1 LKSNERMPWRIRS
14 TLSDMVF
21 RFTIHDDQV
30 TISIK
35 PGALSVMFGTHEVL
49 TYDRGGRLWVL
60 TRDGR
65 TYKRGLNGHVI
76 EKYHADNGLIRRRVG
91 GAEAAELIDSAAAR
105 MASLRDA
112 LAKEAATRAA
122 ANGALEELLTIIECA
137 SYFNAAAH
145 VADRK
150 AFEQVYDPV
159 GILPPDQYMAVV
171 AQATEGCS
179 FNTCTFCDFYRGR
192 RFRIKSPDEFRV
204 HTRAVRAF
212 LGDSILLRRS
222 IFLGEANALAA
233 PIRRL
238 ETFMQIAR
246 EEIGDLPIHAFLDG
260 FTGSKKTASEYA
272 RLRMLGLKR
281 VSIGMESG
289 HDPLL
294 AFVEKPSSAADIV
307 ATVTELKQAGIAV
320 SVIVLVGLG
329 GDRFA
334 AGHVA
339 DTVALLNRL
348 PLGSGDIVY
357 FSTLSERANA
367 PYAAQIRAAGI
378 RPLNDAE
385 LREQRQAIVE
395 RLNFSSPGPQ
405 IATYDIHEF
414 IY

>member
-1 LKSNERMPWRIRS
+1 
-14 TLSDMVF
+14 MVF
-21 RFTIHDDQV
+21 RFTIHGEQV
-30 TISIK
+30 TISIR

>member
-1 LKSNERMPWRIRS
+1 MHWRIRS

-21 RFTIHDDQV
+21 RFTIHGEQV
-30 TISIK
+30 TISIR

-65 TYKRGLNGHVI
+65 TYRRGLNGHLL
-76 EKYHADNGLIRRRVG
+76 EKYHAGDGLIRRRVSD
-91 GAEAAELIDSAAAR
+91 AEAAELIDSAAAR

-112 LAKEAATRAA
+112 LAKEAATRVA
-122 ANGALEELLTIIECA
+122 ANGDGALEELVTLVERA
-137 SYFNAAAH
+137 SHFDAAAH

-150 AFEQVYDPV
+150 IFEQVYDPV

-171 AQATEGCS
+171 VQATEGCS

-192 RFRIKSPDEFRV
+192 RFRIKSSDEFRV

-233 PIRRL
+233 PTRRL
-238 ETFMQIAR
+238 EAFMQIAR

-260 FTGSKKTASEYA
+260 FTGSRKTASEYA
-272 RLRMLGLKR
+272 RLGMLGLKR

-348 PLGSGDIVY
+348 PLGPGDIVY

-367 PYAAQIRAAGI
+367 PYADQIRAAGI

>member
-1 LKSNERMPWRIRS
+1 
-14 TLSDMVF
+14 MVF

-233 PIRRL
+233 PTRRL
-238 ETFMQIAR
+238 EAFMQIAR

-260 FTGSKKTASEYA
+260 FTGSRKTASEYA
-272 RLRMLGLKR
+272 RLGMLGLKR

-294 AFVEKPSSAADIV
+294 TFVQKPSSAADIV

-367 PYAAQIRAAGI
+367 PYADQIRAAGI

>member
-1 LKSNERMPWRIRS
+1 M
-14 TLSDMVF
+14 LSDMVF
-21 RFTIHDDQV
+21 RFTIHGEQV

-367 PYAAQIRAAGI
+367 PYADQIRAAGI

>member
-1 LKSNERMPWRIRS
+1 M
-14 TLSDMVF
+14 LSDMVF
-21 RFTIHDDQV
+21 RFTIYGEQV

-49 TYDRGGRLWVL
+49 TYERGGRLWVL

-122 ANGALEELLTIIECA
+122 ANGALEELLTIIERA

>member
-1 LKSNERMPWRIRS
+1 M
-14 TLSDMVF
+14 LSDMVF
-21 RFTIHDDQV
+21 RFTIYGEQV

-233 PIRRL
+233 PTRRL
-238 ETFMQIAR
+238 EAFMQIAR

>member
-1 LKSNERMPWRIRS
+1 M
-14 TLSDMVF
+14 LSDMVF
-21 RFTIHDDQV
+21 RFTIYGEQV

-122 ANGALEELLTIIECA
+122 ANGALEELLTIIERA

-171 AQATEGCS
+171 VQATEGCS

-367 PYAAQIRAAGI
+367 PYADQIRAAGI

>member
-1 LKSNERMPWRIRS
+1 MRQCIRS

-233 PIRRL
+233 PTRRL
-238 ETFMQIAR
+238 EAFMQIAR

-260 FTGSKKTASEYA
+260 FTGSRKTASEYA
-272 RLRMLGLKR
+272 RLGMLGLKR

-294 AFVEKPSSAADIV
+294 TFVQKPSSAADIV

-367 PYAAQIRAAGI
+367 PYADQIRAAGI

-395 RLNFSSPGPQ
+395 RLNFGSPGPQ

>member
-1 LKSNERMPWRIRS
+1 
-14 TLSDMVF
+14 MVF

-76 EKYHADNGLIRRRVG
+76 EKYHADNGLIRRRVVD
-91 GAEAAELIDSAAAR
+91 AEAAELIDSAAAR
-105 MASLRDA
+105 MASLRDS
-112 LAKEAATRAA
+112 LAKEAAIRAA
-122 ANGALEELLTIIECA
+122 ANGALEELLTLIERA
-137 SYFNAAAH
+137 SHFDAAAH

-150 AFEQVYDPV
+150 MFERVYDPV

-171 AQATEGCS
+171 VQATEGCS

-192 RFRIKSPDEFRV
+192 RFRIKSSDEFRM

-238 ETFMQIAR
+238 ETLMQIAR

>member
-1 LKSNERMPWRIRS
+1 M
-14 TLSDMVF
+14 LSDMVF
-21 RFTIHDDQV
+21 RFTIYGEQV

-192 RFRIKSPDEFRV
+192 RFRIKSSDEFRV

-233 PIRRL
+233 PTRRL
-238 ETFMQIAR
+238 EAFMQIAR

-272 RLRMLGLKR
+272 RLGMLGLKR

-294 AFVEKPSSAADIV
+294 TFVQKPSSAADIV

-367 PYAAQIRAAGI
+367 PYADQIRAAGI

-395 RLNFSSPGPQ
+395 RLNFGSPGPQ

>member
-1 LKSNERMPWRIRS
+1 M
-14 TLSDMVF
+14 LSDMVF
-21 RFTIHDDQV
+21 RFTIYGEQV

-65 TYKRGLNGHVI
+65 TYRRGLNGHVI

-122 ANGALEELLTIIECA
+122 ANGALEELLTIIERA

>member
-1 LKSNERMPWRIRS
+1 MPWRIRS

-65 TYKRGLNGHVI
+65 TYRRGLNGHVI

-122 ANGALEELLTIIECA
+122 ANGALEELLTIIERA

-171 AQATEGCS
+171 VQATEGCS

-260 FTGSKKTASEYA
+260 FTGSRKTASEYA
-272 RLRMLGLKR
+272 RLGMLGLKR

-357 FSTLSERANA
+357 FSTLSERTNA

-385 LREQRQAIVE
+385 LRTQRQAIVE
-395 RLNFSSPGPQ
+395 RLNFGSPGPQ